1 MTALLMRVM
10 AAGDRAHEVSRAPCP
25 YTARRMSAMPMYDDK
40 CLDCGKES
48 LIAMTLKEHES
59 GTVTCPA
66 CGSKKV
72 KQMITSFI
80 ARTTKKS

>member
-1 MTALLMRVM
+1 
-10 AAGDRAHEVSRAPCP
+10 
-25 YTARRMSAMPMYDDK
+25 MPMCDYE

-66 CGSKKV
+66 CGSKKMD
-72 KQMITSFI
+72 QMIASFI

>member
-1 MTALLMRVM
+1 MTFVRPADQINRFPLLLL
-10 AAGDRAHEVSRAPCP
+10 P
-25 YTARRMSAMPMYDDK
+25 YRRSAMPMYDYK

-66 CGSKKV
+66 CGSKKME
-72 KQMITSFI
+72 QLITVY
-80 ARTTKKS
+80 RQDDKKS

>member
-1 MTALLMRVM
+1 MTALLGESPPVDKSRETC
-10 AAGDRAHEVSRAPCP
+10 RAICRHES
-25 YTARRMSAMPMYDDK
+25 TIMPMYDYK

-66 CGSKKV
+66 CGSKKIN
-72 KQMITSFI
+72 QMITSFI

>member
-1 MTALLMRVM
+1 MTALLMRVL
-10 AAGDRAHEVSRAPCP
+10 AAGDRAREVSRAPSP
-25 YTARRMSAMPMYDDK
+25 HTARRMIAMPMYDYK

-59 GTVTCPA
+59 GTVTCHA
-66 CGSKKV
+66 CGSKKMD
-72 KQMITSFI
+72 QMITSFI